1 MVDEIDNCYKTL
13 GIVHSEYHPI
23 NERFKDYICNPKT
36 NMYSSLHT
44 TVFGPNDRLVQTQ
57 IRTFNMDKVAS
68 FGLTAYWDSK
78 KGKARDIMQQDLKE
92 KFQFFSSLIEINSIF
107 GDNQEFVSQVKNEL
121 FSDKVYVYTPKGDI
135 IELPKGSTPIDFAY
149 KIHTDI
155 GNIMVC
161 AFVNDECVSVDYVL
175 KNKDRVRIVTDILSY
190 GPRKEWADIAKTSY
204 ARKRI
209 KEFGGDSG

>member
-121 FSDKVYVYTPKGDI
+121 FSDKVYVYTTKGKI
-135 IELPKGSTPIDFAY
+135 IELPKGSTLIDFAY
-149 KIHTDI
+149 STDRKAADA
-155 GNIMVC
+155 MVGG
-161 AFVNDECVSVDYVL
+161 FVNDELVQVDYVL
-175 KNKDRVRIVTDILSY
+175 KNKDRVRIITNELSF
-190 GPRKEWADIAKTSY
+190 GPKEDWMDKAQTVRAKQM
-204 ARKRI
+204 I
-209 KEFGGDSG
+209 KKFGEK